1 MEGNAFVL
9 GQTMRLR
16 HCLPP
21 QMLREKRDFHLV
33 LEPWATPFAVHL
45 PPLRPAALGAAFEWN
60 AGTASVAEDI
70 SLQVL
75 LMSADERRAFA
86 GDDFHSLTDA
96 PHVHRA
102 HTDLA

>member
-1 MEGNAFVL
+1 M
-9 GQTMRLR
+9 
-16 HCLPP
+16 
-21 QMLREKRDFHLV
+21 
-33 LEPWATPFAVHL
+33 HL
-45 PPLRPAALGAAFEWN
+45 PPHLPAALGAAFEWN